1 MIEGRP
7 MLTAALTRLQDAASL
22 LGVLPDVM
30 EALGQPRETM
40 QARLTIRMDNGARRS
55 FTAWR
60 SRFDDSR
67 GPTKGGVRYDLA
79 ASADE
84 VETLAFWMTV
94 KCAVA
99 NLPYGGGK
107 GAIRVDPKSLSAAE
121 LERLTRAYAR
131 TFARIIGPDRDIPGP
146 DLGTNATIMGWMAD
160 EYAGVVGH
168 WAPGVVTGK
177 PIPLGGSLGRED
189 ATARGGFYLLQYL
202 ANNFGVT
209 SGSRVA
215 IQGIGNAGMH
225 MARLLG
231 EAGYRIVAVSDSRH
245 GLVCPEGLD
254 LEAVRRAKAT
264 EGLASLVGTN
274 GIKGCKPS
282 ELVHTEC
289 DILIPAAVE
298 NVIRADNV
306 AGVRA
311 RLILELANGPVAPD
325 ADANLSD
332 RGVIV
337 LPDILA
343 NSGGVTVSYFEWAQ
357 NRQGVSW
364 PLSDVHA
371 RLRKTMEEEGGAVL
385 TLSREKGVSLRR
397 AAYMHALRRI
407 AAAIEATGTQISQKR

>member
-22 LGVLPDVM
+22 LGVSPYVM

-40 QARLTIRMDNGARRS
+40 QARLTIRMDDGQRRS

-177 PIPLGGSLGRED
+177 PIPLGGSLGR
-189 ATARGGFYLLQYL
+189 
-202 ANNFGVT
+202 
-209 SGSRVA
+209 
-215 IQGIGNAGMH
+215 
-225 MARLLG
+225 
-231 EAGYRIVAVSDSRH
+231 
-245 GLVCPEGLD
+245 
-254 LEAVRRAKAT
+254 
-264 EGLASLVGTN
+264 
-274 GIKGCKPS
+274 
-282 ELVHTEC
+282 
-289 DILIPAAVE
+289 
-298 NVIRADNV
+298 
-306 AGVRA
+306 
-311 RLILELANGPVAPD
+311 
-325 ADANLSD
+325 
-332 RGVIV
+332 
-337 LPDILA
+337 
-343 NSGGVTVSYFEWAQ
+343 
-357 NRQGVSW
+357 
-364 PLSDVHA
+364 
-371 RLRKTMEEEGGAVL
+371 
-385 TLSREKGVSLRR
+385 
-397 AAYMHALRRI
+397 
-407 AAAIEATGTQISQKR
+407 